1 MASRIKG
8 ITVEI
13 GGDTSGL
20 EKSLSAV
27 NNSIKKTQNQLRD
40 VNNLLKLDP
49 SNTVLLAQKQEL
61 LQAAIGD
68 TEKKLESL
76 EQAQEDVAKAFE
88 RGDLGKDQYMAFQRE
103 VEETRGTLNRY
114 KADLS
119 GLQSEQERLSA
130 NTERLNKLFA
140 ATESSVDDYADVLG
154 SRLVTAIRNGTASS
168 DQLKTAVEKI
178 GKAVTGGKAD
188 IKQLTAALDTVDDG
202 QAVRNLINDLN
213 DVGDAAQDAADDI
226 GEIAQATK
234 GAVLMEAADQ
244 LSVVGDKI
252 QDVGDKAVNAYAETE
267 TAVSKVN
274 AYFGETGAA
283 AEASAEI
290 VKNVY
295 GSGVGQ
301 SMDAVA
307 EAVIMVKKNLGDLG
321 DTDLTNLTKQ
331 ALTLEELYGID
342 MNETLRGVN
351 SLMKQYGLTAQ
362 EAMDY
367 IVRGTQ
373 NGLDK
378 TNELGDNLSEYAG
391 KFEQAGYSVSEY
403 FQLLQN
409 GLQGGAY
416 NLDKVNDAIN
426 EVTTR
431 LADGTIG
438 DSIDLYSQKTQSLFL
453 AWQNGEATQK
463 QVIDSIVADIANCTN
478 EQQALNMAAEAFG
491 TMAEDGNLKF
501 ITSLTSVGETYDSVA
516 GSAQNLFSQTQTPMQ
531 EMEANTRKLQQ
542 ALVPLGEKIVELAN
556 VVLPPLV
563 AIITAVSEV
572 FGMLPEPVQNF
583 VIILGA
589 LLVAFTALTPVIAAL
604 AVSFGALNISLLPVI
619 GIIAGVA
626 AAIAGII
633 AIVKNWG
640 AITEWFGNLWQTVS
654 QKLMELWNGVVVF
667 FTETIPAAFQIF
679 IGFFSAIPDWWSGLW
694 SQVSAFFT
702 NTWNAIL
709 QNPIVQLVVTTIT
722 SLWENAKNTLQGIWS
737 GICQIASGAFE
748 LLKNVIL
755 APVLLLIDLVTGNF
769 SQLASDAANI
779 WNNIKNAAA
788 QIWSGIRQVVTSAAS
803 GLKQGVE
810 TVLSSLSQ
818 FASQIWSAMKQT
830 ASSVWN
836 GIKTT
841 VVNIASALREAAVSA
856 FQRMVSGIGSALSG
870 LYSVVSNGFS
880 SAIRFITGLP
890 GQAFQ
895 WGKDFIQGLINGISS
910 MIQGVINTVSGL
922 AERIRSFLHF
932 SAPDEGPLA
941 DYETWMPDFMKGLAS
956 GIEKN
961 RNLVEK
967 AVKDVASDMVLS
979 PKVNGMEYGYT
990 DDALSGGNMSD
1001 LISGISSAVSE
1012 ALAGFSDPQ
1021 GNIVIPVYVGG
1032 TLLDELVVTAQAR
1045 QNLRSGGR

>member
-20 EKSLSAV
+20 EKSLAAV
-27 NNSIKKTQNQLRD
+27 NNSIKKTQSQLRD

-49 SNTVLLAQKQEL
+49 SNTILLAQKQEL
-61 LQAAIGD
+61 LQSAIGD
-68 TEKKLESL
+68 TEKKLEAL
-76 EQAQEDVAKAFE
+76 EQAQEDVVKAFE

-103 VEETRGTLNRY
+103 IEETRGTLKRY

-119 GLQSEQERLSA
+119 GLQSEQERLSS
-130 NTERLNKLFA
+130 NTERLDKLFA
-140 ATESSVDDYADVLG
+140 ATGSSVDDYADVLG

-178 GKAVTGGKAD
+178 EKAVTGGKAD
-188 IKQLTAALDTVDDG
+188 IKQLTDALDTVDDG

-213 DVGDAAQDAADDI
+213 DVGDAAQGAADDI

-234 GAVLMEAADQ
+234 GAALMEAADQ

-252 QDVGDKAVNAYAETE
+252 QDVGDKAVSAYAETE

-274 AYFGETGAA
+274 AYFGETGEA

-295 GSGVGQ
+295 GSGVGK

-321 DTDLTNLTKQ
+321 DTDLTNLTQQ

-391 KFEQAGYSVSEY
+391 KFEQAGYSASEY

-416 NLDKVNDAIN
+416 NLDKVNDVIN

-453 AWQNGEATQK
+453 AWQNGETTQK
-463 QVIDSIVADIANCTN
+463 QVIDSIVADIGNCTS
-478 EQQALNMAAEAFG
+478 QQEALNMAAQAFG

-516 GSAQNLFSQTQTPMQ
+516 GSAENLFSQTQTPMQ

-563 AIITAVSEV
+563 AIITAVSDV
-572 FGMLPEPVQNF
+572 FNILPEPVQNF
-583 VIILGA
+583 VVILGT

-640 AITEWFGNLWQTVS
+640 AITEWFGNLWQAVS
-654 QKLMELWNGVVVF
+654 QKLMELWN
-667 FTETIPAAFQIF
+667 
-679 IGFFSAIPDWWSGLW
+679 GLW

-737 GICQIASGAFE
+737 GICDIAAGAWE

-779 WNNIKNAAA
+779 WNNIRNAAS

-810 TVLSSLSQ
+810 TVLSALSQ

-830 ASSVWN
+830 APSVWN

-910 MIQGVINTVSGL
+910 MIQSVINTVSGL
-922 AERIRSFLHF
+922 ADRIRSFLHF

-941 DYETWMPDFMKGLAS
+941 DYETWMPDFMKGLAN

-967 AVKDVASDMVLS
+967 AVRDVASDMVIS
-979 PKVNGMEYGYT
+979 PKVNGAEYGYA
-990 DDALSGGNMSD
+990 DGALSGGNMSD

-1012 ALAGFSDPQ
+1012 ALAGFSGPQ

>member
-20 EKSLSAV
+20 EKSLAAV
-27 NNSIKKTQNQLRD
+27 NNSIKKTQSQLRD

-49 SNTVLLAQKQEL
+49 SNTILLAQKQEL
-61 LQAAIGD
+61 LQSAIGD
-68 TEKKLESL
+68 TEKKLEAL
-76 EQAQEDVAKAFE
+76 EQSQEDVTKAFE
-88 RGDLGKDQYMAFQRE
+88 RGDIGKDQYMAFQRE
-103 VEETRGTLNRY
+103 VEETRGALNRY

-119 GLQSEQERLSA
+119 GLQSEQERLAS
-130 NTERLNKLFA
+130 NTGRLNKLFA
-140 ATESSVDDYADVLG
+140 ATGSSVDDYADVLG

-188 IKQLTAALDTVDDG
+188 IKQLTDALDTVDDG

-213 DVGDAAQDAADDI
+213 DVGDAAQGAADDI

-234 GAVLMEAADQ
+234 GTALMEAANQ

-252 QDVGDKAVNAYAETE
+252 QDVGDKAVSAYAETE

-274 AYFGETGAA
+274 AYFGETGEA

-391 KFEQAGYSVSEY
+391 KFEQAGYSASEY

-463 QVIDSIVADIANCTN
+463 QVIDSIVADIGNCTS
-478 EQQALNMAAEAFG
+478 QQEALNMAAQAFG

-516 GSAQNLFSQTQTPMQ
+516 GSAENLFSQTQTPMQ

-563 AIITAVSEV
+563 TIITAVSEV

-583 VIILGA
+583 VVILGA
-589 LLVAFTALTPVIAAL
+589 LLVVFTALTPVIAAL

-654 QKLMELWNGVVVF
+654 QKLMELWNGLVVF
-667 FTETIPAAFQIF
+667 FTETIPEAFQTF
-679 IGFFSAIPDWWSGLW
+679 ISFFSAIPDWWSGLW

-737 GICQIASGAFE
+737 GICQIASGAWE

-779 WNNIKNAAA
+779 WNNIRNAAS

-810 TVLSSLSQ
+810 TVLSALSQ
-818 FASQIWSAMKQT
+818 FTSQIWSAMKQT

-841 VVNIASALREAAVSA
+841 VVNIASTLREAAVSA

-910 MIQGVINTVSGL
+910 MIQSVINTISGL
-922 AERIRSFLHF
+922 ADRIRSFLHF

-941 DYETWMPDFMKGLAS
+941 DYETWMPDFMKGLAN

-967 AVKDVASDMVLS
+967 AVRDVASDMVLS
-979 PKVNGMEYGYT
+979 PKVNGVEYGYA
-990 DDALSGGNMSD
+990 DGALYGGNMPD

-1012 ALAGFSDPQ
+1012 ALAGFSGSQ

>member
-20 EKSLSAV
+20 EKSLAAV
-27 NNSIKKTQNQLRD
+27 NNSIKKTQSQLRD

-49 SNTVLLAQKQEL
+49 SNTILLAQKQEL
-61 LQAAIGD
+61 LQSAIGD
-68 TEKKLESL
+68 TEKKLQAL
-76 EQAQEDVAKAFE
+76 EQAQTDVAKAFE

-103 VEETRGTLNRY
+103 IEETRGTLNRY
-114 KADLS
+114 QADLS
-119 GLQSEQERLSA
+119 GLQSEQERLAS

-140 ATESSVDDYADVLG
+140 ATGSSVDDYADVLG
-154 SRLVTAIRNGTASS
+154 SRLVTAIRNGTVSS

-188 IKQLTAALDTVDDG
+188 IKQLTDALDTVDDG
-202 QAVRNLINDLN
+202 QAVRNLIEDLN
-213 DVGDAAQDAADDI
+213 DVGDAAQDAADNI

-234 GAVLMEAADQ
+234 GAALMEAADQ

-252 QDVGDKAVNAYAETE
+252 QDVGDKAVSAYAETE

-274 AYFGETGAA
+274 AYFRETGEA

-391 KFEQAGYSVSEY
+391 KFEQAGYSASEY

-463 QVIDSIVADIANCTN
+463 QVIDSIVADIGNCTS
-478 EQQALNMAAEAFG
+478 QQEALNMAAQAFG

-516 GSAQNLFSQTQTPMQ
+516 GSAQKLFSQTQTPMQ

-542 ALVPLGEKIVELAN
+542 ALIPLGEKIVELAN

-640 AITEWFGNLWQTVS
+640 AITEWFGNLWQAVS
-654 QKLMELWNGVVVF
+654 QKLMELWNGLVVF
-667 FTETIPAAFQIF
+667 FTGTIPAAFQKF
-679 IGFFSAIPDWWSGLW
+679 IGFFSSIPDWWRGLW
-694 SQVSAFFT
+694 SQVSSSFSD
-702 NTWNAIL
+702 TWNTIL
-709 QNPIVQLVVTTIT
+709 QNPVVQLVVDTVT

-737 GICQIASGAFE
+737 GICDIAAGAFE
-748 LLKNVIL
+748 LLKNVIF

-779 WNNIKNAAA
+779 WNNIRNAAS
-788 QIWSGIRQVVTSAAS
+788 QIWSGIRQAVTSAAS

-810 TVLSSLSQ
+810 TVLSALSQ

-910 MIQGVINTVSGL
+910 MIQSVINTVSGL
-922 AERIRSFLHF
+922 ADRIRSFLHF

-967 AVKDVASDMVLS
+967 AVRDVASEMVIS

-990 DDALSGGNMSD
+990 DGALSGGNMSD

-1012 ALAGFSDPQ
+1012 ALAGFSGPQ

>member
-1 MASRIKG
+1 MAGRIKG

-27 NNSIKKTQNQLRD
+27 NNSIKKTQSQLRD

-49 SNTVLLAQKQEL
+49 SNTILLAQKQEL
-61 LQAAIGD
+61 LQSAIGD
-68 TEKKLESL
+68 TEKKLEAL

-119 GLQSEQERLSA
+119 GLQSEQERFSA

-140 ATESSVDDYADVLG
+140 ATGSSVDDYADVLG

-202 QAVRNLINDLN
+202 QAVRNLIEDLN
-213 DVGDAAQDAADDI
+213 GVGDAARGAADDI

-234 GAVLMEAADQ
+234 GAALMEAADQ

-274 AYFGETGAA
+274 AYFGEAGAA

-301 SMDAVA
+301 TMDAVA

-391 KFEQAGYSVSEY
+391 KFEQAGYSASEY

-438 DSIDLYSQKTQSLFL
+438 DAIDLYSQKTQSLFL

-516 GSAQNLFSQTQTPMQ
+516 GSAENLFSQTQTPMQ

-583 VIILGA
+583 VIILTLDRVFVSGIYRA
-589 LLVAFTALTPVIAAL
+589 DTSDRGLGGLL
-604 AVSFGALNISLLPVI
+604 
-619 GIIAGVA
+619 
-626 AAIAGII
+626 
-633 AIVKNWG
+633 WG
-640 AITEWFGNLWQTVS
+640 AEHFPAPSDRDYRRGGS
-654 QKLMELWNGVVVF
+654 GHCRDHCHCEKLGSDHGVVREFVADGIPEADGIMERGGGF
-667 FTETIPAAFQIF
+667 LYGDHPAAFQIF
-679 IGFFSAIPDWWSGLW
+679 IGFFSAIPNWWSGLW

-722 SLWENAKNTLQGIWS
+722 SLWENAKKT
-737 GICQIASGAFE
+737 CRASGRGS
-748 LLKNVIL
+748 
-755 APVLLLIDLVTGNF
+755 VT
-769 SQLASDAANI
+769 LP
-779 WNNIKNAAA
+779 
-788 QIWSGIRQVVTSAAS
+788 
-803 GLKQGVE
+803 
-810 TVLSSLSQ
+810 
-818 FASQIWSAMKQT
+818 
-830 ASSVWN
+830 SVP
-836 GIKTT
+836 
-841 VVNIASALREAAVSA
+841 
-856 FQRMVSGIGSALSG
+856 GSC
-870 LYSVVSNGFS
+870 
-880 SAIRFITGLP
+880 
-890 GQAFQ
+890 
-895 WGKDFIQGLINGISS
+895 
-910 MIQGVINTVSGL
+910 
-922 AERIRSFLHF
+922 
-932 SAPDEGPLA
+932 
-941 DYETWMPDFMKGLAS
+941 
-956 GIEKN
+956 
-961 RNLVEK
+961 
-967 AVKDVASDMVLS
+967 
-979 PKVNGMEYGYT
+979 
-990 DDALSGGNMSD
+990 
-1001 LISGISSAVSE
+1001 
-1012 ALAGFSDPQ
+1012 
-1021 GNIVIPVYVGG
+1021 
-1032 TLLDELVVTAQAR
+1032 
-1045 QNLRSGGR
+1045 